1 MVIGEKQH
9 PGKWYVLN
17 TYSGY
22 EKKVEDNL
30 EHRIETMDAKDKVF
44 EVVVPTEQVE
54 EVRHGERRRVERKMY
69 QGYVLVRMDMDD
81 HSWGVVRNTPG
92 VVNFVGSGNRPTP
105 LPQAEVDNIFKQ
117 MKGEAPRAQVSL
129 TLGETVKITDGPFSE
144 FLGTVDEVN
153 QDKGRVRVMVSF
165 FGRDTP
171 VELDFLQVERI
182 KGGSPI
188 PG

>member
-1 MVIGEKQH
+1 M
-9 PGKWYVLN
+9 
-17 TYSGY
+17 
-22 EKKVEDNL
+22 
-30 EHRIETMDAKDKVF
+30 
-44 EVVVPTEQVE
+44 PTEQVE

-144 FLGTVDEVN
+144 FLAYDHCRSAKSGSTTQPCARPPRDGTMPRAAVCN
-153 QDKGRVRVMVSF
+153 LQRHSNGSSRPVRC
-165 FGRDTP
+165 
-171 VELDFLQVERI
+171 
-182 KGGSPI
+182 
-188 PG
+188 